1 MQGPFRV
8 LRCPSFQNNLERE
21 HYVFKDIEYLQYLPF
36 SLLKFVC
43 IVCFHPYMSCWGSWV
58 IKSLM
63 VYFDVFSYGRL
74 HSIFIEDDVAT
85 QGSML
90 PICILWK
97 NGKKQILKPH
107 PNDIISLFKLCF
119 YENKS
124 IDHLLWDLGEWK
136 WQITSTQGIV
146 GKQIPFFQY
155 FVKMGRE
162 LRRRG
167 LVVVPTIY
175 KF

>member
-97 NGKKQILKPH
+97 NDKKWMLNPH
-107 PNDIISLFKLCF
+107 PNDINS
-119 YENKS
+119 
-124 IDHLLWDLGEWK
+124 
-136 WQITSTQGIV
+136 
-146 GKQIPFFQY
+146 
-155 FVKMGRE
+155 
-162 LRRRG
+162 
-167 LVVVPTIY
+167 
-175 KF
+175 